1 VSPCLRGE
9 EDFPTLPGIK
19 PRMSLP
25 AANPATPHQHSF
37 KVHKGRRVVHRHH
50 HMSTLGVVVLIVAI
64 AWALIVLLQPA
75 PKYHLA
81 QTPDGSV
88 DSDEFARQLEA
99 ITDTKLQRAG
109 PIDVL
114 ANGDNFYKAEL
125 EAIHSAKSNINL
137 EAYIFHRGRVAQQFL
152 DALAERARAGVQV
165 RVVVDALGS
174 FSTPKGYFKPLTDA
188 GGKMEWYHPVR
199 WNNWTRVNNR
209 THREMLIVDGEVG
222 FIGGAGID
230 DQWLFPQKKLPPWRD
245 TVCRVRGEAVEGLQS
260 VFLENWLN
268 SSGEILAGAE
278 YFPLPPQNG
287 NARALVID
295 STPSFGGSTR
305 AHILYQALI
314 RSAKKSIYITTPYFL
329 PDSSIRGE
337 MLRAIKDRKVD
348 IKIIAPGRKS
358 DHAMTRNSSRALYG
372 DLLQAGANIFEYTPT
387 MIHAKIMIV
396 DGLWAVVGS
405 TNFDNRSF
413 GINDEVNLAARDP
426 GLAARLTSDF
436 ENDLT
441 QSRRVTYQDWKRRP
455 LWERVFESVGWFFQ
469 RQQ

>member
-1 VSPCLRGE
+1 
-9 EDFPTLPGIK
+9 
-19 PRMSLP
+19 
-25 AANPATPHQHSF
+25 
-37 KVHKGRRVVHRHH
+37 
-50 HMSTLGVVVLIVAI
+50 MSTLGIVVLIIAI

-99 ITDTKLQRAG
+99 ITDTKLQHAG

-114 ANGDNFYKAEL
+114 ANGENFYKAEL
-125 EAIHSAKSNINL
+125 EAIHSAKSNVNL

-152 DALAERARAGVQV
+152 DALADRARAGVQV

-174 FSTPKGYFKPLTDA
+174 FSTPKSYFKPLIDA
-188 GGKMEWYHPVR
+188 GGKMEWYHPLR

-209 THREMLIVDGEVG
+209 THREMLIVDGEAG

-230 DQWLFPQKKLPPWRD
+230 DQWLFPQEKLPPWRD

-278 YFPLPPQNG
+278 YFPVPPQSG

-329 PDSSIRGE
+329 PDTSIREE
-337 MLRAIKDRKVD
+337 MLRAITDRKVD

-441 QSRRVTYQDWKRRP
+441 QSRRVTYADWKRRP
-455 LWERVFESVGWFFQ
+455 VWERVFESVGWFFQ

>member
-1 VSPCLRGE
+1 
-9 EDFPTLPGIK
+9 
-19 PRMSLP
+19 
-25 AANPATPHQHSF
+25 
-37 KVHKGRRVVHRHH
+37 
-50 HMSTLGVVVLIVAI
+50 
-64 AWALIVLLQPA
+64 
-75 PKYHLA
+75 
-81 QTPDGSV
+81 
-88 DSDEFARQLEA
+88 
-99 ITDTKLQRAG
+99 
-109 PIDVL
+109 
-114 ANGDNFYKAEL
+114 
-125 EAIHSAKSNINL
+125 
-137 EAYIFHRGRVAQQFL
+137 
-152 DALAERARAGVQV
+152 
-165 RVVVDALGS
+165 
-174 FSTPKGYFKPLTDA
+174 
-188 GGKMEWYHPVR
+188 MEWYHPLR

-209 THREMLIVDGEVG
+209 THREMLIVDGEAG

-230 DQWLFPQKKLPPWRD
+230 DQWLFPQEKLPPWRD

-278 YFPLPPQNG
+278 YFPVPPQSG

-329 PDSSIRGE
+329 PDTSIREE
-337 MLRAIKDRKVD
+337 MLRAITDRKVD

-441 QSRRVTYQDWKRRP
+441 QSRRVTYADWKRRP
-455 LWERVFESVGWFFQ
+455 VWERVFESVGWFFQ

>member
-1 VSPCLRGE
+1 
-9 EDFPTLPGIK
+9 
-19 PRMSLP
+19 
-25 AANPATPHQHSF
+25 
-37 KVHKGRRVVHRHH
+37 
-50 HMSTLGVVVLIVAI
+50 MSTLGIVVLVVAI
-64 AWALIVLLQPA
+64 AWVLIVLLQPG

-88 DSDEFARQLEA
+88 NSDEFARQLEA

-114 ANGDNFYKAEL
+114 ANGENFYEAEL
-125 EAIHSAKSNINL
+125 EAIRNAGKNVNL
-137 EAYIFHRGRVAQQFL
+137 EAYIFHRGKIAQRFL
-152 DALAERARAGVQV
+152 DALVERARAGVQV

-174 FSTPKGYFKPLTDA
+174 FSTSKHYFKPLIDA
-188 GGKMEWYHPVR
+188 GGKMEWYHPLR

-230 DQWLFPQKKLPPWRD
+230 DQWLFSNHRQERWRD
-245 TVCRVRGEAVEGLQS
+245 TVCRMRGEAVEGLQS

-268 SSGEILAGAE
+268 SSGEILVGSD
-278 YFPLPPQNG
+278 YFPAPSQNG

-305 AHILYQALI
+305 AHVLYQALI
-314 RSAKKSIYITTPYFL
+314 RSAEKSIFITTPYFL
-329 PDSSIRGE
+329 PDTSIRDE
-337 MLRAIKDRKVD
+337 MVRAIKDRGVE
-348 IKIIAPGRKS
+348 IKIITAGRKS

-372 DLLQAGANIFEYTPT
+372 DLLESGAEIYEYRPT

-413 GINDEVNLAARDP
+413 GINDEVNLAARDSN
-426 GLAARLTSDF
+426 LATQLTQDF
-436 ENDLT
+436 RNDLA
-441 QSRRVTYQDWKRRP
+441 QGRRVTYQEWKKRP
-455 LWERVFESVGWFFQ
+455 VWERAFESVGWFFQ

>member
-1 VSPCLRGE
+1 
-9 EDFPTLPGIK
+9 
-19 PRMSLP
+19 M
-25 AANPATPHQHSF
+25 
-37 KVHKGRRVVHRHH
+37 
-50 HMSTLGVVVLIVAI
+50 VVLVVAI
-64 AWALIVLLQPA
+64 AWALIVLLQPG

-88 DSDEFARQLEA
+88 DSEEFLRQLEA

-114 ANGDNFYKAEL
+114 TNGENFYEAEL
-125 EAIHSAKSNINL
+125 EAIHNAKNNVNL
-137 EAYIFHRGRVAQQFL
+137 EAYIFHRGKIAQRFI

-165 RVVVDALGS
+165 RMVIDALGS
-174 FSTPKGYFKPLTDA
+174 FRTPKHYFQPLMDA
-188 GGKMEWYHPVR
+188 GGRVEWYHPLR
-199 WNNWTRVNNR
+199 WNNWTRLNNR
-209 THREMLIVDGEVG
+209 THREMLVVDGAVG

-230 DQWLFPQKKLPPWRD
+230 DQWLFPEHKQERWRD
-245 TVCRVRGEAVEGLQS
+245 TVFRVRGEAVEGLQS

-268 SSGEILAGAE
+268 SSGEILVGSE
-278 YFPLPPQNG
+278 YFPVPSQNG

-305 AHILYQALI
+305 AHVLYQALI
-314 RSAKKSIYITTPYFL
+314 RSARKSIYITTPYFL
-329 PDSSIRGE
+329 PDTSIRDE
-337 MLRAIKDRKVD
+337 MVRAIQERRVE
-348 IKIIAPGRKS
+348 IKIITPGRKS

-372 DLLQAGANIFEYTPT
+372 DLLEAGAEIYEYRPT

-413 GINDEVNLAARDP
+413 GINDEVNLAARES
-426 GLAARLTSDF
+426 GLATRLSEDF
-436 ENDLT
+436 RNDLA
-441 QSRRVTYQDWKRRP
+441 QGRRITFEEWKKRP
-455 LWERVFESVGWFFQ
+455 MWERAFESVGWFFQ